1 MSKLVISA
9 DSETKDTVVT
19 LDGKVIDGIRDGWF
33 GFGFTH
39 HGEKHLSL
47 DITRVVVDQATK
59 LSKNERLT
67 WTPAG
72 LKDNLREAMKA
83 I

>member
-1 MSKLVISA
+1 MARLVISS

-19 LDGKVIDGIRDGWF
+19 LDGKEIDGIREGWF
-33 GFGFTH
+33 SFGFTH
-39 HGEKHLSL
+39 HGEKHVSL
-47 DITRVVVDQATK
+47 DVTRVVVDKETK